1 MVKCLDMVF
10 CAIIGCSKRSPRD
23 KCHFYKLPAII
34 THQGQQML
42 EISTERRRAWLKA
55 ISRQDLTADKLA
67 NVFVCEHHF
76 VGGMPNRL

>member
-1 MVKCLDMVF
+1 MSFLQ
-10 CAIIGCSKRSPRD
+10 ASGYYYPSRTANARD
-23 KCHFYKLPAII
+23 
-34 THQGQQML
+34 
-42 EISTERRRAWLKA
+42 ISTERRRAWLKA